1 MRDDGAEIIIM
12 SVMIT
17 TTSAPPQPINRNLD
31 LLTGRKIVDKTTTP
45 TSKMLNVNRMMG
57 TMIGRRQQMQDI
69 KDGKATCVLTGKYTT
84 VRPGTKHVTFH
95 AGAACANNWPAQEN
109 LVARLRNRKG
119 SCVMGPYTDADE
131 LLDASQDGH
140 RFKLGTDVTRE
151 AVQAMLATKGRLYVY
166 MFYPAHVCD
175 DLMWN
180 DTPPVDWM
188 DWDHFVYC
196 VRVGGPP
203 RTMLEDWF
211 YSIRETAGGL
221 PVVTTAAAG
230 GLPAGMPAGTAA
242 AGMPAGVSVLMDYAM
257 ALRTTTTNAVDFRM
271 VALGGLADMPNEG
284 EWNTMVEELDSQR
297 LREAVDASVLEAAAL
312 IGPESRAWAMGTP
325 VYATEGTR
333 SMLREA
339 QAACARFHQEAGGA
353 MDEARLRAVATM
365 ERALHGIDMAM
376 DIGGM
381 ALGGSLTG
389 LLDALSEYGWAMRAA
404 GIPSAEIDRVMT
416 VWRAIETLQTRVLT
430 AARHGGG
437 GYGGGGGVVGPV
449 PLGSDW

>member
-1 MRDDGAEIIIM
+1 MCVITERDNNHVYHDYDEC
-12 SVMIT
+12 
-17 TTSAPPQPINRNLD
+17 PQPKNRNLD
-31 LLTGRKIVDKTTTP
+31 LLTGRKIVDKTTTTT

-230 GLPAGMPAGTAA
+230 GLPAGMS
-242 AGMPAGVSVLMDYAM
+242 AGMPTGVSVLMDYAM
-257 ALRTTTTNAVDFRM
+257 ALTTTTTNAVDFRM

-297 LREAVDASVLEAAAL
+297 LREAVDASVLEAATL

-339 QAACARFHQEAGGA
+339 QAACVRFHQEAVAGGA

-404 GIPSAEIDRVMT
+404 GIPSVEIDRVMT

>member
-1 MRDDGAEIIIM
+1 MCVITEPRNNNHVCHDYDDEC
-12 SVMIT
+12 
-17 TTSAPPQPINRNLD
+17 PLQPINRNLD

-211 YSIRETAGGL
+211 YSIRETAGGR
-221 PVVTTAAAG
+221 AASAMG
-230 GLPAGMPAGTAA
+230 GLPAGMPAGTTA
-242 AGMPAGVSVLMDYAM
+242 AGMPTGVSVLMDYAM

-339 QAACARFHQEAGGA
+339 QAACVRFHQEAVAGGA

-437 GYGGGGGVVGPV
+437 GYGGVVGPV

>member
-1 MRDDGAEIIIM
+1 
-12 SVMIT
+12 
-17 TTSAPPQPINRNLD
+17 
-31 LLTGRKIVDKTTTP
+31 
-45 TSKMLNVNRMMG
+45 MLNVNRMMG

-221 PVVTTAAAG
+221 PAS
-230 GLPAGMPAGTAA
+230 MSAGTTA
-242 AGMPAGVSVLMDYAM
+242 AGMPTGVSVLMDYAM
-257 ALRTTTTNAVDFRM
+257 ALRTTTTTNAVDFRM

-437 GYGGGGGVVGPV
+437 GYGGGGVVGPV

>member
-1 MRDDGAEIIIM
+1 
-12 SVMIT
+12 
-17 TTSAPPQPINRNLD
+17 
-31 LLTGRKIVDKTTTP
+31 
-45 TSKMLNVNRMMG
+45 MLNVNRMMG

-221 PVVTTAAAG
+221 PVDTTAAAGGLPAGGMSAGTAAAGGLPAGMSAGTAAAGGLPAGMSAGTAAAG

-242 AGMPAGVSVLMDYAM
+242 AGMPTGVSVLMDYAM

-339 QAACARFHQEAGGA
+339 QAACVRFHQEAVAGGA

-404 GIPSAEIDRVMT
+404 GIPSVEIDRVMT

>member
-1 MRDDGAEIIIM
+1 
-12 SVMIT
+12 
-17 TTSAPPQPINRNLD
+17 
-31 LLTGRKIVDKTTTP
+31 
-45 TSKMLNVNRMMG
+45 MLNVNRMMG

-211 YSIRETAGGL
+211 YSIRETAGGR
-221 PVVTTAAAG
+221 AASAMG
-230 GLPAGMPAGTAA
+230 GLPAGTAA

-339 QAACARFHQEAGGA
+339 QAACVRFHQEAVAGGA

-437 GYGGGGGVVGPV
+437 GYGGGGVVGPV